1 VTTVSEQFR
10 VGSGASLNVK
20 IQSGRVDIT
29 DGPPGS
35 ISLEIE
41 TRDPDNVEIHQ
52 SGDTVYV
59 SDNRSGWVVRGS
71 VRVTA
76 VIPPRTDV
84 EVGSASAD
92 VYVDADVGDL
102 LCRTASGDLS
112 FKDAETLE
120 VKTASGSVRGDHVDG
135 DVRVNSASGDVWI
148 KRIGG
153 RLTAALASGDVRAE
167 EVGED
172 LRANSASG
180 DVRIDRF
187 RGDEVVLKSVSGDLH
202 IGFPR
207 GITLEAEVNTLS
219 GSVNLPVPEPPDP
232 PSPPRPGEEPVEKR
246 STGKR
251 RVRLN
256 AKTVSGD
263 VRISTFS
270 D

>member
-1 VTTVSEQFR
+1 MTTVSQQFA
-10 VGSGASLNVK
+10 VGSGAGLNVK
-20 IQSGRVDIT
+20 IQSGRVDIAE
-29 DGPPGS
+29 GPPGS

-52 SGDTVYV
+52 SGNTVYV

-71 VRVTA
+71 VRLTA
-76 VIPPRTDV
+76 VIPARSDV

-92 VYVDADVGDL
+92 IYVDAEVGAL
-102 LCRTASGDLS
+102 VCRTASGDLS
-112 FKDAETLE
+112 FREADTLE
-120 VKTASGSVRGDHVDG
+120 VKTASGSIRGERVAG

-148 KRIGG
+148 KRISG
-153 RLTAALASGDVRAE
+153 RLTAALASGDVRVE
-167 EVGED
+167 EVAED

-180 DVRIDRF
+180 DVRVDRF
-187 RGDEVVLKSVSGDLH
+187 RGDEVVVKSVSGDLH

-207 GITLEAEVNTLS
+207 GITLDAEVNTLS
-219 GSVNLPVPEPPDP
+219 GSVNLPVPPDP
-232 PSPPRPGEEPVEKR
+232 PSPPAPGETHAERP
-246 STGKR
+246 SGKR

-263 VRISTFS
+263 VRISTFN